1 MQPTNAASITD
12 TVSLANGVRMPRLGL
27 GTWRSAEGAEVE
39 QSVRWALE
47 IGYRHVDTAAVYG
60 NERGVGRAVRD
71 SRVPREQLFITTK
84 VWNDDQRAGH
94 AAVLRA
100 FDESLRRLGTEY
112 VDLYLVHWPV
122 KGKYVEAWRA
132 LEQIHSTGRAKAIG
146 VSNFL
151 VHHLEDVLKSAAV
164 KPMVNQVEFHPRLV
178 QRDLL
183 EFSRRHGIV
192 QESWSP
198 LMKGKAAEVP
208 LLRDLAEKYGKT
220 PSQVVLRWDLQHG
233 VVTIPKSVRRERLE
247 ENAGLFDFELSPDEM
262 AEIDA
267 LDRGERIGADPDHFN
282 F

>member
-1 MQPTNAASITD
+1 MKFGITD
-12 TVSLANGVRMPRLGL
+12 TVTLGNGVKMPHLGL

-60 NERGVGRAVRD
+60 NERGVGRAIRD
-71 SRVPREQLFITTK
+71 SRVPREQVFVTTK
-84 VWNDDQRAGH
+84 VWNDDQRAGRD
-94 AAVLRA
+94 AVLRA
-100 FDESLRRLGTEY
+100 FDESLRRLGTDY

-132 LEQIHSTGRAKAIG
+132 LEQIYSSGRVNAIG
-146 VSNFL
+146 GSNFL
-151 VHHLEDVLKSAAV
+151 VHHLADVLKVASV

-178 QRDLL
+178 QRQLL
-183 EFSRRHGIV
+183 DFCRRERIV
-192 QESWSP
+192 QEAWSP
-198 LMKGKAAEVP
+198 LMKGKAGEVP
-208 LLRDLAEKYGKT
+208 LLRELAGKYGKT

-233 VVTIPKSVRRERLE
+233 VVTIPKSVRRERLV
-247 ENAGLFDFELSPDEM
+247 ENADLFDFELSADEM
-262 AEIDA
+262 AKVDA

>member
-1 MQPTNAASITD
+1 MQAGNTGSIRD
-12 TVSLANGVRMPRLGL
+12 TVTLANGVKMPRLGL

-71 SRVPREQLFITTK
+71 SGVPREELFITTK

-100 FDESLRRLGTEY
+100 FDESLRRLGTDY
-112 VDLYLVHWPV
+112 VDLYLVHWPG

-132 LEQIHSTGRAKAIG
+132 LEQIYSTGRAKAIG

-151 VHHLEDVLKSAAV
+151 VHHLEDVLKFATI

-178 QRDLL
+178 QADLL
-183 EFSRRHGIV
+183 EFCRQQGIV
-192 QESWSP
+192 QEAWSP

-208 LLRDLAEKYGKT
+208 LLREMAEKYRKT

-233 VVTIPKSVRRERLE
+233 VVTIPKSVRRERLR
-247 ENAGLFDFELSPDEM
+247 ENADLFDFELAPDEM
-262 AEIDA
+262 AKIDA
-267 LDRGERIGADPDHFN
+267 LDRGERIGADPDHFS

>member
-1 MQPTNAASITD
+1 
-12 TVSLANGVRMPRLGL
+12 MPRLGL

-39 QSVRWALE
+39 RSVRWALE
-47 IGYRHVDTAAVYG
+47 VGYRHVDTAAVYG
-60 NERGVGRAVRD
+60 NERGVGSAIRD
-71 SRVPREQLFITTK
+71 SKLPREQVFVTTK

-94 AAVLRA
+94 DAVLKA
-100 FDESLRRLGTEY
+100 FDESLRRLGTDY

-132 LEQIHSTGRAKAIG
+132 LERIYSTGRAKAIG

-151 VHHLEDVLKSAAV
+151 VHHLKDVLKAATV

-178 QRDLL
+178 QRELMD
-183 EFSRRHGIV
+183 FCRKNGIV
-192 QESWSP
+192 QVAWSP
-198 LMKGKAAEVP
+198 LMKGRAGDVP
-208 LLRDLAEKYGKT
+208 LLRELAEKYGKT

-233 VVTIPKSVRRERLE
+233 VVTIPKSVRRERLV
-247 ENAGLFDFELSPDEM
+247 ENAGLFDFELTPDEM
-262 AEIDA
+262 AKVDA

>member
-1 MQPTNAASITD
+1 MQPAITGSIRD
-12 TVSLANGVRMPRLGL
+12 TVTLVNGVKMPRLGL

-47 IGYRHVDTAAVYG
+47 IGYCHVDTAAVYG
-60 NERGVGRAVRD
+60 NERGAGRALRD
-71 SRVPREQLFITTK
+71 SGVPREQLFITTK

-94 AAVLRA
+94 DAVLRA
-100 FDESLRRLGTEY
+100 FDQSLRRLGTDY

-132 LEQIHSTGRAKAIG
+132 LEQIYSTGRAKAIG

-151 VHHLEDVLKSAAV
+151 VHHLKDVLQSATV
-164 KPMVNQVEFHPRLV
+164 KPTVNQVEFHPRLV

-183 EFSRRHGIV
+183 DFCRQQGIV
-192 QESWSP
+192 QEAWSP

-208 LLRDLAEKYGKT
+208 LLRELAGKYGKT

-247 ENAGLFDFELSPDEM
+247 ENADVFDFELSTDEM
-262 AEIDA
+262 AKIDA
-267 LDRGERIGADPDHFN
+267 LDRGERIGADPDHFS